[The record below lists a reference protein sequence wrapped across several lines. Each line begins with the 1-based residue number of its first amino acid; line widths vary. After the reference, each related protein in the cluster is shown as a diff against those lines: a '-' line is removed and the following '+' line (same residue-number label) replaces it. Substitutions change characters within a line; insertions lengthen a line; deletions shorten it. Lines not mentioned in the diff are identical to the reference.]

1 MAGTSSQGTSFT
13 FGASAYTITSVSVDL
28 GQERERVSG
37 AHMGLGPNDI
47 EPVYYLHRSVDSLPT
62 VQIDF
67 IGASAPAVNATG
79 TLTVSGKL
87 AFGPYTAAT
96 CIASQVSASLGELVR
111 GSASFRVGV

>member
-13 FGASAYTITSVSVDL
+13 FGLSTYTITSVSVDL

-47 EPVYYLHRSVDSLPT
+47 EPVYYLHRTVDSLPT
-62 VQIDF
+62 VQIEF

-79 TLTVSGKL
+79 TLMVAGTIS
-87 AFGPYTAAT
+87 FSSTAAT
-96 CIASQVSASLGELVR
+96 CIAAQVSASLGELVR

>member
-62 VQIDF
+62 VQVEF
-67 IGASAPAVNATG
+67 IGASAPAVGANGAI
-79 TLTVSGKL
+79 TVSGKL

-96 CIASQVSASLGELVR
+96 CIASQVSASVGELVR
-111 GSASFRVGV
+111 GSASFRVRV

>member
-13 FGASAYTITSVSVDL
+13 FGVSVYTITSVSVDL

-62 VQIDF
+62 VQVEF
-67 IGASAPAVNATG
+67 IGSSAPSVDASG
-79 TLTVSGKL
+79 TLAVSGKL
-87 AFGPYTAAT
+87 AFSGPAT
-96 CIASQVSASLGELVR
+96 CIASQVSASLGDLVR
-111 GSASFRVGV
+111 GSASFRVQV

>member
-13 FGASAYTITSVSVDL
+13 FGVSAYTITSVSVDL

-47 EPVYYLHRSVDSLPT
+47 EPVYLLHRSVDSLPT
-62 VQIDF
+62 VQVEF
-67 IGASAPAVNATG
+67 IGASAPSVGASAM
-79 TLTVSGKL
+79 LAVSGQL
-87 AFGPYTAAT
+87 AFAGGAT

-111 GSASFRVGV
+111 GSASFRVRV

>member
-13 FGASAYTITSVSVDL
+13 FGVSAYTITSVTVDL
-28 GQERERVSG
+28 GQERERVAG

-62 VQIDF
+62 VQVEF

-79 TLTVSGKL
+79 ALTVAGKIG
-87 AFGPYTAAT
+87 FSSTAAT

>member
-13 FGASAYTITSVSVDL
+13 FGVSVYTITSVSVDL

-62 VQIDF
+62 VQVEF
-67 IGASAPAVNATG
+67 IGASAPSVGANA
-79 TLTVSGKL
+79 TLTVAGKL
-87 AFGPYTAAT
+87 AFGPYTSAT

-111 GSASFRVGV
+111 GSASFRVRV

>member
-28 GQERERVSG
+28 GQERDRVSG

-47 EPVYYLHRSVDSLPT
+47 EPVYQLHRSVDSLPT
-62 VQIDF
+62 VQVEF
-67 IGASAPAVNATG
+67 IGASAPSVGATA
-79 TLTVSGKL
+79 TLTVSGKI
-87 AFGPYTAAT
+87 AFTGPST

-111 GSASFRVGV
+111 GSASFRVRV

>member
-13 FGASAYTITSVSVDL
+13 FGISAYTITSVSVDL

-37 AHMGLGPNDI
+37 AHMGMGPNDI
-47 EPVYYLHRSVDSLPT
+47 ETVYYLHRSVDSLPT
-62 VQIDF
+62 VQVEF

-79 TLTVSGKL
+79 ALTVSGKV
-87 AFGPYTAAT
+87 AFGSTAAT
-96 CIASQVSASLGELVR
+96 CIASQVTASLGELVR

>member
-13 FGASAYTITSVSVDL
+13 FGGSAYTITSVTVDL

-47 EPVYYLHRSVDSLPT
+47 EPVYQLHRSVDSLPT
-62 VQIDF
+62 VQVEF
-67 IGASAPAVNATG
+67 IGGSAPAVGAFG
-79 TLTVSGKL
+79 PLAVSGKVG
-87 AFGPYTAAT
+87 FSGQST

-111 GSASFRVGV
+111 GSASFRVWV